1 MTVLNCERAS
11 AFEEFVM
18 NRSIV
23 AIPLLAAI
31 WFAAPA
37 RASAQDPQ
45 PEPRV
50 AQPRTAV
57 PRAERPVRDTEP
69 RVVKAPVA
77 ATAPTPT
84 AAEADDQRG
93 ELSESRGARSTAD
106 PSLPIEYPYR
116 VRNPDGPRRGPS
128 D

>member
-1 MTVLNCERAS
+1 
-11 AFEEFVM
+11 M

-57 PRAERPVRDTEP
+57 PRPERPVRGTEP

-77 ATAPTPT
+77 AAAPTPT

-93 ELSESRGARSTAD
+93 RVVAAVAPGATTAA
-106 PSLPIEYPYR
+106 ITAAITAATR
-116 VRNPDGPRRGPS
+116 
-128 D
+128 